1 MALGPQ
7 ILSSD
12 CMGTSVLFARG
23 MSLGILE
30 VSSPP
35 VQQSLSTP
43 APPLSTMPSSS
54 IDEPTIAKPTHQVT
68 QHLRYIG
75 SSQ

>member
-1 MALGPQ
+1 
-7 ILSSD
+7 
-12 CMGTSVLFARG
+12 MGTSVLFARG

-43 APPLSTMPSSS
+43 APPPPLSTMPSSS
-54 IDEPTIAKPTHQVT
+54 IDEPTIVKLTHQVT

-75 SSQ
+75 SSR